1 MSALTAVA
9 SVQARIAS
17 IESRFGAIPAPLPD
31 TTIAT
36 TPSIGQTAAF
46 GTEPVADTAFTEVFA
61 RALGTGSATAAPAT
75 NPFGGSTTSTTNTTN
90 TTVPAGTPFAEEF
103 VAAGQRHGIS
113 PTILAAVGFVESS
126 YRTDAV
132 SPAGAIGLM
141 QLMPATAASLG
152 VDPTD
157 PSSAIDGAARLLSD
171 FRDRFGSIELA
182 LAAYNVGPGTISN
195 AGGIT
200 PGSQAERY
208 VTKVLATEQG
218 MR

>member
-1 MSALTAVA
+1 MSALTVVA

-17 IESRFGAIPAPLPD
+17 IESRFGTPVAPPRDDPAVGSAAP
-31 TTIAT
+31 
-36 TPSIGQTAAF
+36 IGQTTTQF
-46 GTEPVADTAFTEVFA
+46 PSEPTADTTFTEVFA
-61 RALGTGSATAAPAT
+61 RALGTGTAYAVPA
-75 NPFGGSTTSTTNTTN
+75 GGTSGATTSL
-90 TTVPAGTPFAEEF
+90 PAGTPFAAEF
-103 VAAGQRHGIS
+103 VSAGQRHGIS

-141 QLMPATAASLG
+141 QLMPGTAASLG

-157 PSSAIDGAARLLSD
+157 PVSAIDGAARLLSS
-171 FRDRFGSIELA
+171 FRDRFGSVELA

-208 VTKVLATEQG
+208 VNKVLATEQG

>member
-1 MSALTAVA
+1 MSAISAMA
-9 SVQARIAS
+9 SVQARIAA
-17 IESRFGAIPAPLPD
+17 IETRFGTPEAPRARAA
-31 TTIAT
+31 TIGT
-36 TPSIGQTAAF
+36 TPTIDQTTAPMSA
-46 GTEPVADTAFTEVFA
+46 GSSSDAAFTEVYA
-61 RALGTGSATAAPAT
+61 RALGNEAAARPVS
-75 NPFGGSTTSTTNTTN
+75 NPLSGDGV
-90 TTVPAGTPFAEEF
+90 VPAGTPYAAEF
-103 VAAGQRHGIS
+103 VAAGERHGIP

-132 SPAGAIGLM
+132 SSAGAIGLM

-157 PSSAIDGAARLLSD
+157 PASAIEGAARLLSS

-182 LAAYNVGPGTISN
+182 LAAYNVGPGTVANS
-195 AGGIT
+195 GGIA

-208 VTKVLATEQG
+208 VNKVLSTEQG

>member
-1 MSALTAVA
+1 MSAITAMA

-17 IESRFGAIPAPLPD
+17 IESRFSTPAIQRPTATAIG
-31 TTIAT
+31 TT
-36 TPSIGQTAAF
+36 TAADQTTAPMSA
-46 GTEPVADTAFTEVFA
+46 GSSTEGAFTEVYA
-61 RALGTGSATAAPAT
+61 RALGTAASARPASS
-75 NPFGGSTTSTTNTTN
+75 PLGGGG
-90 TTVPAGTPFAEEF
+90 VLPAGTPYADEF
-103 VAAGQRHGIS
+103 TAAGQRHGIS

-126 YRTDAV
+126 YRPDAV
-132 SPAGAIGLM
+132 SSAGAIGLM

-157 PSSAIDGAARLLSD
+157 PASAIDGAARLLSS

-182 LAAYNVGPGTISN
+182 LAAYNVGPGTVANS
-195 AGGIT
+195 GGIA

-208 VTKVLATEQG
+208 VNKVLSTEQG